1 MQRVVIGTA
10 GHVDHGKTSLVKA
23 LTGID
28 TDRLREE
35 QRRGITIELGFAH
48 LALPGGA
55 VAGVVDVP
63 GHERFVRAM
72 VAGAG
77 GLDLVVLVVAADEGV
92 MPQTREHLDICRL
105 LGVPR
110 GLIAVTKSDMLP
122 ELGEEWLPLLEEEL
136 RAATKGTFLEGAP
149 IVPCSARTGEGLP
162 ALTEALGRLA
172 AEVPARPA
180 DGPLLLPVDRAFSL
194 KGFGTVVTGTILSG
208 TVAEGEA
215 VALVPAAPGAEPL
228 RVRTVQVHGK
238 AVPKALAGQRT
249 AVNLPGIDTE
259 AVSRGQALTHAGVVP
274 ASSLLDAEVT
284 LLAAAPRALKHRARL
299 LLHVGTAQVQAAVA
313 LLDRQEL
320 APGATAPAQLRLA
333 SPVAALPGQRFIL
346 RGFAKLDGR
355 GATLAGGRILS
366 VASPR
371 RRRHRPEVLEQ
382 LKVLSGADAG
392 ARVAAL
398 LAMAGPAGLTVE
410 ALSGRAACSP
420 KAAEELLQ
428 RLGAKGG
435 ALLVDRERRAWVSGR
450 VAEELS
456 ARLVAAVE
464 AHHRKEPLAAGLN
477 KEALRG
483 ALPPV
488 ADARL
493 FNRLLT
499 RLGEAGALVTEGDHV
514 RRSTHRAGAAGGA
527 GGAGKAKVA
536 AALAKGGLTPPWLNE
551 LPAATGLPEA
561 EVTALLKLLLAEG
574 TVVRVSTELW
584 FDAVAVAG
592 LRERLVGWLKER
604 GAITT
609 GEFKELV
616 GATRKHV
623 IPLAEYFDRE
633 KVTLR
638 VGEKRQ
644 LRGEGR

>member
-1 MQRVVIGTA
+1 M
-10 GHVDHGKTSLVKA
+10 
-23 LTGID
+23 
-28 TDRLREE
+28 
-35 QRRGITIELGFAH
+35 
-48 LALPGGA
+48 
-55 VAGVVDVP
+55 
-63 GHERFVRAM
+63 
-72 VAGAG
+72 
-77 GLDLVVLVVAADEGV
+77 
-92 MPQTREHLDICRL
+92 
-105 LGVPR
+105 
-110 GLIAVTKSDMLP
+110 
-122 ELGEEWLPLLEEEL
+122 
-136 RAATKGTFLEGAP
+136 
-149 IVPCSARTGEGLP
+149 
-162 ALTEALGRLA
+162 
-172 AEVPARPA
+172 
-180 DGPLLLPVDRAFSL
+180 
-194 KGFGTVVTGTILSG
+194 
-208 TVAEGEA
+208 
-215 VALVPAAPGAEPL
+215 
-228 RVRTVQVHGK
+228 
-238 AVPKALAGQRT
+238 
-249 AVNLPGIDTE
+249 
-259 AVSRGQALTHAGVVP
+259 
-274 ASSLLDAEVT
+274 
-284 LLAAAPRALKHRARL
+284 
-299 LLHVGTAQVQAAVA
+299 
-313 LLDRQEL
+313 
-320 APGATAPAQLRLA
+320 AQLRLA

-561 EVTALLKLLLAEG
+561 EVRATLRFSFGWTTTEADVEALLKVLPPLVAR
-574 TVVRVSTELW
+574 VRM
-584 FDAVAVAG
+584 A
-592 LRERLVGWLKER
+592 
-604 GAITT
+604 
-609 GEFKELV
+609 
-616 GATRKHV
+616 
-623 IPLAEYFDRE
+623 
-633 KVTLR
+633 
-638 VGEKRQ
+638 
-644 LRGEGR
+644 